1 METQGKAVKI
11 DEEFSHRVRLQE
23 LPELVGV
30 DLARPADRKA
40 KALS

>member
-1 METQGKAVKI
+1 MKI
-11 DEEFSHRVRLQE
+11 DEVFSHRVGLQE